1 MKKTDLAYLAGFFD
15 GEGSIF
21 LTKASRNAG
30 LELRISISQANRW
43 ICEKYRMAFGGAI
56 VKDRNSKP
64 DSWKCAGQWRAGAN
78 IGLEFLKVV
87 YPYLILKQAEARIAI
102 EFQTTKSSRFA
113 NSNRVRKLTEEELAV
128 EGAQRIL
135 LHTLKDKSKA

>member
-64 DSWKCAGQWRAGAN
+64 DSWKCAWQWRAGAN

-87 YPYLILKQAEARIAI
+87 YIFYKLLILSFCIGGFGFTSKTINLYPKKFHTIDTNVAIAAAI
-102 EFQTTKSSRFA
+102 IA
-113 NSNRVRKLTEEELAV
+113 
-128 EGAQRIL
+128 
-135 LHTLKDKSKA
+135 H